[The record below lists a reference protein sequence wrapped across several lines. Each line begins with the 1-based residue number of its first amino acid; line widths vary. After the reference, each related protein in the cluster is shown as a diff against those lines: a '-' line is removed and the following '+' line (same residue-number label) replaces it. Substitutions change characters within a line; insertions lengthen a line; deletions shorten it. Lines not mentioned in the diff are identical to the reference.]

1 MHKIWTWRVAV
12 EPVIAVVRA
21 VIDVDCKAASVVYWQ
36 WTAAMVRREG
46 LRLGLRA
53 RGKIISFVC
62 VVGYSAAPKYE
73 FVPRGKV

>member
-36 WTAAMVRREG
+36 WTAAMVRRG
-46 LRLGLRA
+46 LAVGFACA
-53 RGKIISFVC
+53 R
-62 VVGYSAAPKYE
+62 
-73 FVPRGKV
+73 